1 MNPMIHIEP
10 LGDKIIRL
18 EITIQVVNM
27 STTKE
32 RQETD
37 INVTNM
43 QFQSLGNKL
52 LFGEILA
59 LKSYFIDD
67 IVSLK
72 DQIKAYIINDNVQEF
87 ST

>member
-59 LKSYFIDD
+59 LKSYFMDD

>member
-1 MNPMIHIEP
+1 MIHIEP